1 MLNAI
6 LSGDYPR
13 SRPLTAILVVIVACL
28 ALGPFLFDGSR
39 AFSTLGM
46 ICVFIVVVAS
56 YDLMLGYTHI
66 VSFAHTM
73 FFGIGAY
80 GMAIATDAL
89 GNNFTAI
96 LVGLACAVALSVVL
110 SLLLGLLSLRVKAI
124 FFALVTLA
132 VAFAFLSLATQL
144 YNITGGEDGLR
155 VRVPRELGPAF
166 RPFDTQLHG
175 FSITTFLGGLFSEPG
190 NLGEVIQRSVFKVR
204 FGGRELMY
212 YVAFLVSV
220 LVFLFLLRMVN
231 SPFGRVLQA
240 IRENEFRA
248 QALGYRTVLYRT
260 AAVIVSAVLATLAGT
275 LFALINRYV
284 SPENTLDFQLMVFI
298 LLMCVIGGMGT
309 LYGSVVGVALFL
321 LAQNYLQDL
330 LRLFAGQAQSGS
342 WLAELVGPDRWLLWF
357 GLLFVLSVYFFPSGV
372 VGQLR
377 IWSRRRVARNEKA
390 APGPTGKAKAA
401 EPPVSQ

>member
-1 MLNAI
+1 MFRHTVF
-6 LSGDYPR
+6 SGDMPR
-13 SRPLTAILVVIVACL
+13 SRLLGGLLAVIFICL
-28 ALGPFLFDGSR
+28 ALGPFLFNGTR
-39 AFSTLGM
+39 AFAMLGT
-46 ICVFIVVVAS
+46 ICIFIIVVAS

-80 GMAIATDAL
+80 GVAMAMAAQ
-89 GNNFTAI
+89 GNTFSAI
-96 LVGLACAVALSVVL
+96 FFGLACAVLLSIVL

-132 VAFAFLSLATQL
+132 VAFAFLSLVNQL
-144 YNITGGEDGLR
+144 YTVTGGEDGLR
-155 VRVPRELGPAF
+155 VQVPRQLGPAF
-166 RPFDTQLHG
+166 RLSETTLYG
-175 FSITTFLGGLFSEPG
+175 FGISTFLGGLFSG
-190 NLGEVIQRSVFKVR
+190 ANLMDLAREAVFPVR
-204 FGGRELMY
+204 LTGRVLMY
-212 YVAFLVSV
+212 YVAFGTSV
-220 LVFLFLLRMVN
+220 AVFFFLLRVVN

-260 AAVIVSAVLATLAGT
+260 SVVILSAVLACLAGA
-275 LFALINRYV
+275 LFALFNRYV
-284 SPENTLDFQLMVFI
+284 NPENTLNFELMVFI

-330 LRLFAGQAQSGS
+330 LRVLGGSLPEGSLLADFAAP
-342 WLAELVGPDRWLLWF
+342 ERWLLWF
-357 GLLFVLSVYFFPSGV
+357 GLLFVLSIYFFPAGI

-377 IWSRRRVARNEKA
+377 LRAARRAAAMGENGSAPDRPAQGTRAAR
-390 APGPTGKAKAA
+390 
-401 EPPVSQ
+401 

>member
-1 MLNAI
+1 MLNRI

-13 SRPLTAILVVIVACL
+13 SRALSALLVLIGVCL
-28 ALGPFLFDGSR
+28 ALGPFLFPGVR
-39 AFSTLGM
+39 AFSMLGM
-46 ICVFIVVVAS
+46 ICVFIIVVAS

-80 GMAIATDAL
+80 GVAMSTDAF
-89 GNNFTAI
+89 GSSFWAVFIGIGGAVVMSI
-96 LVGLACAVALSVVL
+96 LL

-132 VAFAFLSLATQL
+132 VAFAFLSLVTQL
-144 YNITGGEDGLR
+144 YNITGGEDGLA
-155 VRVPRELGPAF
+155 VRSPRELGPAF
-166 RPFDTQLHG
+166 RPFDSKVPG
-175 FSITTFLGGLFSEPG
+175 FSVIDFIVGLFAQG
-190 NLGEVIQRSVFKVR
+190 NIGQAFNDALFEVRIN
-204 FGGRELMY
+204 GRHLMY
-212 YVAFLVSV
+212 YIAFVISL
-220 LVFLFLLRMVN
+220 LVFLFLLRVVN

-248 QALGYRTVLYRT
+248 QALGYRTVFYRT
-260 AAVIVSAVLATLAGT
+260 VAVIVSAVLATLAGV

-284 SPENTLDFQLMVFI
+284 NPENTLNFELMVFI

-309 LYGSVVGVALFL
+309 LYGAIVGTTVFL

-330 LRLFAGQAQSGS
+330 LRLLVQNAEPGS
-342 WLAELVGPDRWLLWF
+342 LFAELAGPDRWLLWF
-357 GLLFVLSVYFFPSGV
+357 GLLFVLSVYFFPSGI

-377 IWSRRRVARNEKA
+377 LWAERRRERKA
-390 APGPTGKAKAA
+390 DKTPSAPTLKQ
-401 EPPVSQ
+401 EQ